1 MPDILI
7 ERSDPHNY
15 LHFMAQLD
23 IEFGTFG
30 RQTRVEAREA
40 KAMWIQGAVVRTS
53 SSTTTHRESR
63 PIQIEER
70 GTAAAFDP
78 AEAVGAVADGVI
90 GAARWGKAFETAVSI
105 TAAGGR
111 TIGGLQG
118 LWRGG
123 RPPLHEP
130 MASRIGLEE
139 FNTAMGNLAE
149 GQAIRQLIEF
159 PA

>member
-1 MPDILI
+1 
-7 ERSDPHNY
+7 
-15 LHFMAQLD
+15 
-23 IEFGTFG
+23 
-30 RQTRVEAREA
+30 
-40 KAMWIQGAVVRTS
+40 MWIQGAVLRTS
-53 SSTTTHRESR
+53 SSTATHRESR

-70 GTAAAFDP
+70 GAAAAFDP
-78 AEAVGAVADGVI
+78 AEAVGAVAADGVI

-123 RPPLHEP
+123 RQPLHEP
-130 MASRIGLEE
+130 ITSRIGLEE